1 MATPA
6 KKKRTDTPSSSA
18 NVEMDPAVA
27 KKLLVEGAS
36 VVIRGVPP
44 GTQFGIDMNSWNVG
58 DQFMGVKM
66 IPPGLHFV
74 YYSAVN
80 VAERSTAP
88 RTGFF
93 HNFGCGERIVRQWD
107 PKIEDVVDDVSDED
121 KVRMKED
128 MKNIDKHLGVY
139 PYHSWKKWISL
150 SSHISEATLT
160 RLEPMTKKICSVA
173 DLVPDSSGD
182 QQQASSGDNCD
193 PRLPAMM
200 ARPGSSIRYTS
211 LASKK
216 YPAGSSPAEIT
227 QHSMDATFQLTVLLG
242 SMEKMYGDQ
251 VSSSMS
257 DQDSNR
263 EVLAEIQFAFL
274 CFLVGMNYDSFEQW
288 KRLVVMMCTCDDGL
302 VKYKSLFLE
311 FITMLYF
318 QMKEVP
324 SDFFVDIVS
333 SSNFLSSCLNSLFSN
348 VKNSEEVDSQLKEKA
363 KKFETNVTKRF
374 GWDFTPDMSEDDP
387 VVVETSDE

>member
-1 MATPA
+1 
-6 KKKRTDTPSSSA
+6 
-18 NVEMDPAVA
+18 
-27 KKLLVEGAS
+27 
-36 VVIRGVPP
+36 
-44 GTQFGIDMNSWNVG
+44 
-58 DQFMGVKM
+58 
-66 IPPGLHFV
+66 
-74 YYSAVN
+74 
-80 VAERSTAP
+80 
-88 RTGFF
+88 
-93 HNFGCGERIVRQWD
+93 
-107 PKIEDVVDDVSDED
+107 
-121 KVRMKED
+121 
-128 MKNIDKHLGVY
+128 
-139 PYHSWKKWISL
+139 
-150 SSHISEATLT
+150 
-160 RLEPMTKKICSVA
+160 MTKKICSVA

-182 QQQASSGDNCD
+182 QQQESGDNCD

-211 LASKK
+211 LASRK
-216 YPAGSSPAEIT
+216 YPVGSSQAEIA

-288 KRLVVMMCTCDDGL
+288 KRLVVMMCSCDDGL

-311 FITMLYF
+311 FITMIYF

-348 VKNSEEVDSQLKEKA
+348 VKNSEEVDSQLKDKA
-363 KKFETNVTKRF
+363 NKFEANVTKRF
-374 GWDFTPDMSEDDP
+374 GWDFTSELCEDAP
-387 VVVETSDE
+387 IVVETSDE